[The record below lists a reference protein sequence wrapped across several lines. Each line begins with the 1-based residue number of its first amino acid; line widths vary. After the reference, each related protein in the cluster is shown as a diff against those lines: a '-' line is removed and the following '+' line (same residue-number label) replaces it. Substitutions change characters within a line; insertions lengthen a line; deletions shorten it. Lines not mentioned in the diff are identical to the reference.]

1 MNPKVFISY
10 SWHPEENKVRVQ
22 RLAERLMGDGVN
34 VILDVWDLKNGQ
46 DKYVFMEQMVED
58 SEIKRSWLSVT
69 KTMQIKLTVVKEG
82 LEQKVLLCPMKSILR
97 PIRQSLFRLFLKK

>member
-1 MNPKVFISY
+1 M
-10 SWHPEENKVRVQ
+10 Q

-58 SEIKRSWLSVT
+58 SEIKKVLSV
-69 KTMQIKLTVVKEG
+69 QIV
-82 LEQKVLLCPMKSILR
+82 
-97 PIRQSLFRLFLKK
+97 